1 MREPLGC
8 CRRAGLASLESGAP
22 RILWLVP
29 EKVKKHT
36 HVTPR
41 VYLRRFATD
50 GLLIAERTGREPKPI
65 GVPEVAVRKRFY
77 TLKRSD
83 GTSSNEVENSL
94 GTLESKVIEA
104 FVAIDRGLLPL
115 DPQAKAVLAEF
126 IGVQMT
132 RGVRYREM
140 RSDHIKQNEDWLRGH
155 VRELFL
161 KHAPSDRASEADDYA
176 RNYDLSRLET
186 QENMVQAG
194 IGTGII
200 LTNALV
206 NMCWTMVAFD
216 RPLLLGSDQPA
227 VCWYAPHRAG
237 PWAPSQ
243 AVEIRVPLSPTQ
255 ALVAS
260 WHDEDDRS
268 HVLHGQALAG
278 LSMNHYTAKQAAD
291 WVYWLPGTTPR
302 RGQPVHDEPIT
313 GSPPATSRRR
323 ELTTELTE
331 RLLESREETITV
343 FTPARVGSRESPLLY

>member
-1 MREPLGC
+1 
-8 CRRAGLASLESGAP
+8 
-22 RILWLVP
+22 VP

-41 VYLRRFATD
+41 VYLRRFAAD
-50 GLLIAERTGREPKPI
+50 GLLIAERTGCEPEPI

-83 GTSSNEVENSL
+83 GTSSNDVENSL
-94 GTLESKVIEA
+94 GILENKVTAA
-104 FVAIDRGLLPL
+104 FMAIDRGALPL
-115 DPQAKAVLAEF
+115 DTETKAVLAEF

-140 RSDHIKQNEDWLRGH
+140 RSDHIEQNEGWLREH
-155 VRELFL
+155 VRKLFL
-161 KHAPSDRASEADDYA
+161 KHAPSERSSEADDYA
-176 RNYDLSRLET
+176 SGYDLSRLET
-186 QENMVQAG
+186 QESMVQTG

-206 NMCWTMVAFD
+206 NMCWTIVGFD
-216 RPLLLGSDQPA
+216 KPVLLSSDQPT

-237 PWAPSQ
+237 PWAPSL
-243 AVEIRVPLSPTQ
+243 ALEIRVPLSPTQ

-260 WHDEDDRS
+260 WHDEADRS

-278 LSMNHYTAKQAAD
+278 LSMNHYTARQAAD

-313 GSPPATSRRR
+313 GPPPATTRRP
-323 ELTTELTE
+323 ELTTELVE
-331 RLLESREETITV
+331 RLVESREETITV
-343 FTPARVGSRESPLLY
+343 FTVRG

>member
-1 MREPLGC
+1 
-8 CRRAGLASLESGAP
+8 
-22 RILWLVP
+22 VP

-41 VYLRRFATD
+41 VYLRRFAAN
-50 GLLIAERTGREPKPI
+50 GLLIAELTGCEPIPI

-94 GTLESKVIEA
+94 GILENKVAAA
-104 FVAIDRGLLPL
+104 FSAIDGGALPL
-115 DPQAKAVLAEF
+115 DPETKAVLAEF

-140 RSDHIKQNEDWLRGH
+140 RADHLKQNESWLRER
-155 VRELFL
+155 VREFFL
-161 KHAPSDRASEADDYA
+161 KHAPPERASEAEDYA
-176 RNYDLSRLET
+176 SNYELSRLAT
-186 QENMVQAG
+186 QESMVRAG

-206 NMCWTMVAFD
+206 NMCWTIVGFD
-216 RPLLLGSDQPA
+216 RTVLLSSDQPA

-237 PWAPSQ
+237 PWALSM
-243 AVEIRVPLSPTQ
+243 AVEIRVPLSPSR

-260 WHDEDDRS
+260 WHDKADRS
-268 HVLHGQALAG
+268 HVLDGSALAA
-278 LSMNHYTAKQAAD
+278 LSMNHYTARQAAD

-313 GSPPATSRRR
+313 GPPPGTSRRR
-323 ELTTELTE
+323 ELTTALIE
-331 RLLESREETITV
+331 RLLESREQTITV
-343 FTPARVGSRESPLLY
+343 FSPHG

>member
-1 MREPLGC
+1 
-8 CRRAGLASLESGAP
+8 
-22 RILWLVP
+22 VP

-50 GLLIAERTGREPKPI
+50 GLLIAERTGCEPEPI

-94 GTLESKVIEA
+94 GILENKVTAA
-104 FVAIDRGLLPL
+104 FSAIDRAALPL
-115 DPQAKAVLAEF
+115 DPETKAVLAEF

-140 RSDHIKQNEDWLRGH
+140 RSDHIKQNEDWLREH

-161 KHAPSDRASEADDYA
+161 KHAPSEHASEADDYA
-176 RNYDLSRLET
+176 SNYDLSRLET
-186 QENMVQAG
+186 QESMVQAG

-206 NMCWTMVAFD
+206 NMCWTIFGFEKPV
-216 RPLLLGSDQPA
+216 LLSSDQPA

-237 PWAPSQ
+237 PWAPSL
-243 AVEIRVPLSPTQ
+243 ATEIRVPLSPTQ

-260 WHDEDDRS
+260 WHDEADRS
-268 HVLHGQALAG
+268 HVLHGQAQAG
-278 LSMNHYTAKQAAD
+278 LSMNHYTARQAAD
-291 WVYWLPGTTPR
+291 WVYWLPGTNPR
-302 RGQPVHDEPIT
+302 RGQPAHDEPLT
-313 GSPPATSRRR
+313 GPSPATSRRR
-323 ELTTELTE
+323 ELTTALAE
-331 RLLESREETITV
+331 RLVESREETITV
-343 FTPARVGSRESPLLY
+343 FTPRG

>member
-1 MREPLGC
+1 
-8 CRRAGLASLESGAP
+8 
-22 RILWLVP
+22 VP

-41 VYLRRFATD
+41 VYLRRFATH
-50 GLLIAERTGREPKPI
+50 GLLIAERTGCEPEPI

-77 TLKRSD
+77 TLKRSN
-83 GTSSNEVENSL
+83 GTGSDEVENSL
-94 GTLESKVIEA
+94 GILETKVTAA
-104 FVAIDRGLLPL
+104 FTAIDRGALPL
-115 DPQAKAVLAEF
+115 DLETKAVLAEF

-140 RSDHIKQNEDWLRGH
+140 RSDHIKQNEDWLREH

-161 KHAPSDRASEADDYA
+161 KYAPPERASEADEYA
-176 RNYDLSRLET
+176 SNYDLSRLET
-186 QENMVQAG
+186 QESMVQAG

-206 NMCWTMVAFD
+206 NMCWTIVGFQK
-216 RPLLLGSDQPA
+216 PVLLSSDQPV

-237 PWAPSQ
+237 PWAPSL

-260 WHDEDDRS
+260 WHDEADRS
-268 HVLHGQALAG
+268 RVQHGQAVAC
-278 LSMNHYTAKQAAD
+278 LSMNHYSATQAAD

-313 GSPPATSRRR
+313 GPPPATSRRR
-323 ELTTELTE
+323 ELTTKLIE

-343 FTPARVGSRESPLLY
+343 FTRRGEH

>member
-1 MREPLGC
+1 MDWSPGC
-8 CRRAGLASLESGAP
+8 CRRAGLASLESGAR
-22 RILWLVP
+22 RILWLVA

-41 VYLRRFATD
+41 AYLRRFAAG
-50 GLLIAERTGREPKPI
+50 GLLVAERTGREPEPI
-65 GVPEVAVRKRFY
+65 GVPEVAVRKNFY

-94 GTLESKVIEA
+94 GTLESKVVAA
-104 FVAIDRGLLPL
+104 FMAIDRGALPL
-115 DPQAKAVLAEF
+115 DPEAKAVLAEF

-140 RSDHIKQNEDWLRGH
+140 RSDHIKQNEEWIRER

-161 KHAPSDRASEADDYA
+161 EHAPSERASEADDYA
-176 RNYDLSRLET
+176 SSYDLSRLET
-186 QENMVQAG
+186 RESMVQAG

-206 NMCWTMVAFD
+206 NMCWTIVAFD
-216 RPLLLGSDQPA
+216 KPVLLGSDQPA
-227 VCWYAPHRAG
+227 VCWYAPHQAG
-237 PWAPSQ
+237 PWAPAL

-260 WHDEDDRS
+260 WHDEADRS
-268 HVLHGQALAG
+268 HALHGALVAA
-278 LSMNHYTAKQAAD
+278 LSMNHYTARQAAD

-323 ELTTELTE
+323 ELTTELVM

-343 FTPARVGSRESPLLY
+343 FTPRE

>member
-1 MREPLGC
+1 M
-8 CRRAGLASLESGAP
+8 
-22 RILWLVP
+22 P

-41 VYLRRFATD
+41 VYLRRFAAD
-50 GLLIAERTGREPKPI
+50 GLLIAERTGREPEPI

-94 GTLESKVIEA
+94 GTLESKVTAA
-104 FVAIDRGLLPL
+104 FMAVDRGALPL
-115 DPQAKAVLAEF
+115 DPEAKAVLAEF

-140 RSDHIKQNEDWLRGH
+140 RSDHIKQNEDWLRER

-161 KHAPSDRASEADDYA
+161 EHAPPERASEADDYA
-176 RNYDLSRLET
+176 SSYDLSRLET
-186 QENMVQAG
+186 RESMVQAG

-206 NMCWTMVAFD
+206 NMCWTIVAFD
-216 RPLLLGSDQPA
+216 KPVLLGSDQPA
-227 VCWYAPHRAG
+227 VCWYAPHQAG
-237 PWAPSQ
+237 PWAPSP

-260 WHDEDDRS
+260 WHDETDRR
-268 HVLHGQALAG
+268 HVLHGEPVAA
-278 LSMNHYTAKQAAD
+278 LSMNHYTARQAAD

-313 GSPPATSRRR
+313 GSPPASSRRR
-323 ELTTELTE
+323 ELTTELVK
-331 RLLESREETITV
+331 RLLESREETITI
-343 FTPARVGSRESPLLY
+343 FTPRE

>member
-1 MREPLGC
+1 M
-8 CRRAGLASLESGAP
+8 
-22 RILWLVP
+22 P

-36 HVTPR
+36 HVAPR

-50 GLLIAERTGREPKPI
+50 GLLIAQRTGCKPEPI

-94 GTLESKVIEA
+94 GTLENKVTAA
-104 FVAIDRGLLPL
+104 FRAVDRGPLPL
-115 DPQAKAVLAEF
+115 DPEAKAVLAEF
-126 IGVQMT
+126 IGVQMS

-140 RSDHIKQNEDWLRGH
+140 RSDHIKQNEGWLREH

-161 KHAPSDRASEADDYA
+161 KHAPSERASEAEDYA
-176 RNYDLSRLET
+176 SNYDLSRLET
-186 QENMVQAG
+186 QESMVQAG

-206 NMCWTMVAFD
+206 NMCWTIVGFGK
-216 RPLLLGSDQPA
+216 PVLLSSDQPV

-237 PWAPSQ
+237 PWAPSL

-260 WHDEDDRS
+260 WHDEPDRS
-268 HVLHGQALAG
+268 QVLRGQALAG
-278 LSMNHYTAKQAAD
+278 LSMNHYTARQAAD

-313 GSPPATSRRR
+313 GPPPATSRRR
-323 ELTTELTE
+323 ELTTELVE
-331 RLLESREETITV
+331 RLLGSREETITV
-343 FTPARVGSRESPLLY
+343 FTPRG